1 MEGGGGGG
9 AGIKARKTKMTSSP
23 HNYHQCTKFHDPT
36 TNLGVFL
43 PAVLVRNV
51 QLLTRNEVVITIFG
65 KSLWLLGLIGTLHNF
80 QIACFNI

>member
-1 MEGGGGGG
+1 MGVGGGGG

-43 PAVLVRNV
+43 
-51 QLLTRNEVVITIFG
+51 TRNEVVITIFG
-65 KSLWLLGLIGTLHNF
+65 KFLWLLGLIGTLHKF

>member
-1 MEGGGGGG
+1 MGGGGG
-9 AGIKARKTKMTSSP
+9 AEIKARKTKMTSP

-43 PAVLVRNV
+43 PAVLVRNF

-65 KSLWLLGLIGTLHNF
+65 KFLWLLGLIGTLHNF
-80 QIACFNI
+80 QIA